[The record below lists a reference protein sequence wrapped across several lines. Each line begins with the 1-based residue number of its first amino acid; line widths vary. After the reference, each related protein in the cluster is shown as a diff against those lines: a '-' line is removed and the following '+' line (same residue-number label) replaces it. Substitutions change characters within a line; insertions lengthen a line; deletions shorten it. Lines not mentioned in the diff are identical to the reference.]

1 MASYEYYVNQ
11 GKANLNKGY
20 DYTLQQIIAELGGLT
35 NSTVDNFVAGVE
47 REVTDP
53 RLRSIAEYIQE
64 LGAEGYQYKYED
76 ILGSLN
82 AATNAGYNAQLNTLA
97 DAASEYNRN
106 MATQQD
112 SVADAIRNQYAQA
125 IQTGVSKGMQS
136 ANLLSS
142 ILGSSQAAAQGAQK
156 LAQDR
161 YQAGVDLRAQ
171 LIQDATDALNK
182 SNSAYETLMG
192 NIRQLYNDEIQEKTA
207 DLEYNAS
214 VLETNA
220 NYLANKY
227 TADTN
232 YASGVLGNASGI
244 YNNNQSVL
252 GALLNAAA
260 GAAAQDNYADT
271 YLKAALEAAAA
282 TKYAADQNLAATKYS
297 TDNYKAPV
305 YNYTYGSS
313 GGSSGGSTT
322 QTPEPQSTTKA
333 TIKDSLPNVNN
344 NSFVNYVSTK
354 TPVSNPL
361 TNNKNTSTTKNNT
374 SNGNRSTTHTSS
386 SGKTHGGG
394 GKSFGSTTKVPA
406 SKNKYY
412 NAKTAQLLGIR

>member
-1 MASYEYYVNQ
+1 MASYEYYINK
-11 GKANLNKGY
+11 GLANLNKGY

-35 NSTVDNFVAGVE
+35 NPTKDEYVAGVE

-53 RLRSIAEYIQE
+53 RLRSIAEYLNE

-76 ILGSLN
+76 ILGNLN
-82 AATNAGYNAQLNTLA
+82 DATNAAYDAQLNALA
-97 DAASEYNRN
+97 DASSEYNRN
-106 MATQQD
+106 MATQQN
-112 SVADAIRNQYAQA
+112 SVADAIRSQYAQA
-125 IQTGVSKGMQS
+125 IQTGVSKGVQS

-142 ILGSSQAAAQGAQK
+142 ILGNSQAAAQGAQQ

-161 YQAGVDLRAQ
+161 YQAGVDLKSQ
-171 LIQDATDALNK
+171 LIQDAVDALNK
-182 SNSAYETLMG
+182 SNAAYETLMS

-214 VLETNA
+214 ILESNA
-220 NYLANKY
+220 NYYANKY
-227 TADTN
+227 TTDSN
-232 YASGVLGNASGI
+232 YAQGVLGNASGI

-252 GALLNAAA
+252 GALIGNAAQSA
-260 GAAAQDNYADT
+260 SQDDYTAAYLAAAQA
-271 YLKAALEAAAA
+271 AAAA
-282 TKYAADQNLAATKYS
+282 TRYAADQNAAAQ
-297 TDNYKAPV
+297 KAYADAIAQNDKTPV
-305 YNYTYGSS
+305 P
-313 GGSSGGSTT
+313 
-322 QTPEPQSTTKA
+322 TPAPAPQSTTKA

-394 GKSFGSTTKVPA
+394 G
-406 SKNKYY
+406 
-412 NAKTAQLLGIR
+412 IRY

>member
-1 MASYEYYVNQ
+1 MASYEYYINK
-11 GKANLNKGY
+11 GLANLNKGY

-35 NSTVDNFVAGVE
+35 NPTVDNFVAGVE

-76 ILGSLN
+76 ILGNLN
-82 AATNAGYNAQLNTLA
+82 AATNAAYDAQLNALA
-97 DAASEYNRN
+97 DASSEYNRN
-106 MATQQD
+106 MATQQN
-112 SVADAIRNQYAQA
+112 SVADTIRSQYAQA
-125 IQTGVSKGMQS
+125 IQTGVSKGVQS

-142 ILGSSQAAAQGAQK
+142 ILGNSQAAAQGAQQ

-161 YQAGVDLRAQ
+161 YQAGVDLKSQ
-171 LIQDATDALNK
+171 LIQDAVDALNK
-182 SNSAYETLMG
+182 SNAAYETLMG

-214 VLETNA
+214 ILESNA
-220 NYLANKY
+220 NYYANKY
-227 TADTN
+227 ASDTN
-232 YASGVLGNASGI
+232 YAQGVLGNASGI

-252 GALLNAAA
+252 GALIGNAAQSA
-260 GAAAQDNYADT
+260 SQDDYTAAYLAAAQ
-271 YLKAALEAAAA
+271 AAAEA
-282 TKYAADQNLAATKYS
+282 TKYAATVSSAS
-297 TDNYKAPV
+297 S
-305 YNYTYGSS
+305 GSS
-313 GGSSGGSTT
+313 GGSGGNSGGNAT
-322 QTPEPQSTTKA
+322 PQSTTKA

-354 TPVSNPL
+354 LPVSNPL
-361 TNNKNTSTTKNNT
+361 AGNKNNSTTKNNTSNT

-406 SKNKYY
+406 AQNKYY
-412 NAKTAQLLGIR
+412 NAKTAQLLGIK